1 MGHARART
9 VSCPRTKEEGSRSAA
24 DAAGA
29 EKRLHVCCEPTDR
42 TRERRRSLPSQPCP
56 RGARSRRAG
65 PGARPWEAASSLRPA
80 RRPSRPRHG
89 SQPQAGDGAAAASA
103 PSGSPGVAPEFPLAV
118 TGESRG
124 AFGAVSQPS
133 PEESGSERAACQA
146 APPASLQRAQSS
158 EGPVGPAFTQGATA
172 RLPWGTSPVSPAP
185 PPAPPRSL
193 SADVCVDS
201 RNPCRGAAE
210 CRARR
215 VAGDGS
221 SRRDGLRGEGPLLPS
236 SLAWESGSTARPACA
251 PRAPGLHVS
260 LPCFLEQWLQVCGG
274 SHGVRARGQCAA
286 PADVA
291 SRARARPLQKAG
303 TAAPPPGAVSGG
315 QGRAVASGPGA
326 GLAQSARR
334 HELRAGVPRTRRHL
348 PRTCVAPEP
357 DPAPPLL
364 TAPTATAS
372 DGSIRSFVLALPQ
385 AERITC
391 SSFLFVSLREY
402 WPPNALE
409 L

>member
-1 MGHARART
+1 M
-9 VSCPRTKEEGSRSAA
+9 
-24 DAAGA
+24 
-29 EKRLHVCCEPTDR
+29 
-42 TRERRRSLPSQPCP
+42 
-56 RGARSRRAG
+56 
-65 PGARPWEAASSLRPA
+65 
-80 RRPSRPRHG
+80 
-89 SQPQAGDGAAAASA
+89 
-103 PSGSPGVAPEFPLAV
+103 
-118 TGESRG
+118 
-124 AFGAVSQPS
+124 
-133 PEESGSERAACQA
+133 
-146 APPASLQRAQSS
+146 
-158 EGPVGPAFTQGATA
+158 
-172 RLPWGTSPVSPAP
+172 
-185 PPAPPRSL
+185 
-193 SADVCVDS
+193 CVDG

-260 LPCFLEQWLQVCGG
+260 LPCFLEQWLQACGG
-274 SHGVRARGQCAA
+274 SHGVCARGQCAA

-326 GLAQSARR
+326 GLAQGARR

-372 DGSIRSFVLALPQ
+372 DGSIRSFVLVLPQ

>member
-1 MGHARART
+1 M
-9 VSCPRTKEEGSRSAA
+9 
-24 DAAGA
+24 
-29 EKRLHVCCEPTDR
+29 
-42 TRERRRSLPSQPCP
+42 
-56 RGARSRRAG
+56 
-65 PGARPWEAASSLRPA
+65 
-80 RRPSRPRHG
+80 
-89 SQPQAGDGAAAASA
+89 
-103 PSGSPGVAPEFPLAV
+103 
-118 TGESRG
+118 
-124 AFGAVSQPS
+124 
-133 PEESGSERAACQA
+133 
-146 APPASLQRAQSS
+146 
-158 EGPVGPAFTQGATA
+158 
-172 RLPWGTSPVSPAP
+172 
-185 PPAPPRSL
+185 
-193 SADVCVDS
+193 CVDG

-251 PRAPGLHVS
+251 PRAPGLHMS
-260 LPCFLEQWLQVCGG
+260 LPCFLEQWLQACGG

-326 GLAQSARR
+326 SLAQSARR

-372 DGSIRSFVLALPQ
+372 DGSVRSFVLALPQ

-391 SSFLFVSLREY
+391 SSFLFENIGRRTHLNSRLPVTTCPPPREPHPAAWSAWAGVPEPPGRPPGFAGRPFRRGLRPSSFAG
-402 WPPNALE
+402 WG
-409 L
+409 

>member
-1 MGHARART
+1 M
-9 VSCPRTKEEGSRSAA
+9 
-24 DAAGA
+24 
-29 EKRLHVCCEPTDR
+29 
-42 TRERRRSLPSQPCP
+42 
-56 RGARSRRAG
+56 
-65 PGARPWEAASSLRPA
+65 
-80 RRPSRPRHG
+80 
-89 SQPQAGDGAAAASA
+89 
-103 PSGSPGVAPEFPLAV
+103 
-118 TGESRG
+118 
-124 AFGAVSQPS
+124 
-133 PEESGSERAACQA
+133 
-146 APPASLQRAQSS
+146 
-158 EGPVGPAFTQGATA
+158 
-172 RLPWGTSPVSPAP
+172 
-185 PPAPPRSL
+185 
-193 SADVCVDS
+193 CVDG

-221 SRRDGLRGEGPLLPS
+221 SRRDGLRGEGPSLPS
-236 SLAWESGSTARPACA
+236 SLAWESGSAARPACT
-251 PRAPGLHVS
+251 PRAPGLHMS
-260 LPCFLEQWLQVCGG
+260 PPCFLEHWLRACGG

-291 SRARARPLQKAG
+291 SRARARPPQKAG
-303 TAAPPPGAVSGG
+303 TAAPPPGAVLG
-315 QGRAVASGPGA
+315 GRAGQWPQALE
-326 GLAQSARR
+326 LAWHRVLGVMSC
-334 HELRAGVPRTRRHL
+334 ELGSLAHADTL

-385 AERITC
+385 VERITC